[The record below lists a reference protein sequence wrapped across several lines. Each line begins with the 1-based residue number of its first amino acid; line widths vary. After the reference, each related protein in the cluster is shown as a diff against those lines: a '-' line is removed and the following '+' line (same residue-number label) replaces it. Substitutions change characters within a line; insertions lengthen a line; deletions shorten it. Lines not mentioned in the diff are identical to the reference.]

1 MSIFIK
7 VSIIPLFLLFCI
19 AFPIALI
26 GIVFNVH
33 PPFSMAW
40 AASALLLL
48 EGLLVVFA
56 IMDVY
61 ALLGLIAI
69 VLVAL
74 LAYGMEA
81 LGVNTGFP
89 FGSYHYTNVLLFHLP
104 GNVPLPVVFAW
115 LMIILSINGM
125 IHGLTVRE
133 PPFVLQ
139 IVLPAFFALLL
150 DLMLEP
156 VAFHLE
162 HYWQWLNP
170 GTLNYYGVPLLNFL
184 AWFIVAF
191 ILLYL
196 VNFLLSLIPPLFDI
210 FTLPGRLALITFPLV
225 YTANVLLFGLTDLT
239 HGYYLGG
246 IVALIALALLVY
258 IWPFPS
264 FSLLRKA
271 LDETIVEITGMD
283 EIRPYGPKRRG
294 GNRKSRT
301 KRKRGKGR

>member
-1 MSIFIK
+1 MITFLRGTLVVLFI
-7 VSIIPLFLLFCI
+7 LFCI
-19 AFPIALI
+19 AFPIAFI

-33 PPFSMAW
+33 PPFSMTW
-40 AASALLLL
+40 AASALLIL
-48 EGLLVVFA
+48 EGLLVLFA

-61 ALLGLIAI
+61 ALPGLIAG

-74 LAYGMEA
+74 LAYGIEA

-89 FGSYHYTNVLLFHLP
+89 FGPYRYTDVLLFHLP

-115 LMIILSINGM
+115 LMIILSICGM
-125 IHGLTVRE
+125 VHGMTVRLPRFIWME
-133 PPFVLQ
+133 
-139 IVLPAFFALLL
+139 IVMPALFALLL

-170 GTLNYYGVPLLNFL
+170 GALNYYGVPLLNFL

-196 VNFLLSLIPPLFDI
+196 VNFLLSLAIPLLDI
-210 FTLPGRLALITFPLV
+210 VTLPGRLALITFPLV

-239 HGYYLGG
+239 HGYYLGSV
-246 IVALIALALLVY
+246 VALIALVLLVY
-258 IWPFPS
+258 IWPFPV
-264 FSLLRKA
+264 FSALRKL
-271 LDETIVEITGMD
+271 LDESIVKMSEM
-283 EIRPYGPKRRG
+283 ERMRSYEPKRRG
-294 GNRKSRT
+294 GNRKSRRR
-301 KRKRGKGR
+301 KRKGR